1 MLEGGNHNLY
11 IETLYW
17 RLSKWRVTVLERVVV
32 SYFGVVLVLNSSL
45 SKLLHVKKIQF
56 FRRKKYWGKKEKEYY
71 DITFADLIVGSFVS
85 SRIARYKLD
94 NAGNPSGSILR
105 DIESTDR
112 IWPRIIG

>member
-45 SKLLHVKKIQF
+45 SKLLHVKKFNSSVARNIEV
-56 FRRKKYWGKKEKEYY
+56 KKKRN
-71 DITFADLIVGSFVS
+71 IMTLL
-85 SRIARYKLD
+85 SRI
-94 NAGNPSGSILR
+94 SS
-105 DIESTDR
+105 
-112 IWPRIIG
+112 